1 MFKQYA
7 TGELAR
13 LAIINKAYELAVCP
27 TNTAFGNLD
36 FLKLLYFCKPKQSA
50 FGIPSKALAS
60 SAL

>member
-50 FGIPSKALAS
+50 FGNTK
-60 SAL
+60 